1 MFRLILLTQEEKNLL
16 LEQTFIDRD
25 YKNQK
30 AEELLFFLEVNSVSL
45 LWP

>member
-1 MFRLILLTQEEKNLL
+1 MFRLIVLTQEEKNLL

-30 AEELLFFLEVNSVSL
+30 VEELLFFLEVNLVSL